1 MGGWQTKSLRKRIW
15 RVVCSYKCAEASG
28 QDRGVTLATPKSSSP
43 LQAIEKKQ
51 LKSSLIRVFGVPIC
65 DGHPFGGNGKL
76 LGNSPAKLELAG
88 GTLWRQELHL
98 SKEKQLEITG
108 PKRLGL
114 KSRMNQPQDN
124 TRPATRTGAASELA
138 AVPVVM
144 EARSLKKIYGSGA
157 KTLAVLSDANL
168 TLRQGEMVAIVA
180 PSGAGKSTLLHLLAA
195 LDTPTSGTVYFANKP
210 VETNDDIALAEFRNR
225 AVGFLW
231 QRHQLLP
238 DFTAAENVAMP
249 LLLRGEDFTSA
260 LGMAR
265 KWLAE
270 VGLENRADHRAGEL
284 SGGEQQR
291 VAIARALV
299 TGPTVLLADEPTGD
313 LDEQNAWAVFE
324 LLERLHRTHRLTSL
338 IATHNLALAARCDRI
353 LGLEHGVLQ
362 TRGAAALASEAPGGE
377 AR

>member
-1 MGGWQTKSLRKRIW
+1 MT
-15 RVVCSYKCAEASG
+15 E
-28 QDRGVTLATPKSSSP
+28 
-43 LQAIEKKQ
+43 
-51 LKSSLIRVFGVPIC
+51 
-65 DGHPFGGNGKL
+65 
-76 LGNSPAKLELAG
+76 
-88 GTLWRQELHL
+88 
-98 SKEKQLEITG
+98 
-108 PKRLGL
+108 
-114 KSRMNQPQDN
+114 PQDN
-124 TRPATRTGAASELA
+124 ASQAVRTNGPSARGVAS
-138 AVPVVM
+138 VVM
-144 EARSLKKIYGSGA
+144 EARNLKKIYGSGE
-157 KTLAVLSDANL
+157 KGLSVLSDANL
-168 TLRQGEMVAIVA
+168 SLQQGEMVAIVA

-195 LDTPTSGTVYFANKP
+195 LDMPTSGTVYFANKAI
-210 VETNDDIALAEFRNR
+210 ETNDDKALAEFRNR

-249 LLLRGEDFTSA
+249 LLLRGENFASA
-260 LGMAR
+260 LGTAR
-265 KWLAE
+265 KWIAE

-299 TGPTVLLADEPTGD
+299 TGPSVLLADEPTGD

-362 TRGAAALASEAPGGE
+362 TRGAAASASRAPGGE
-377 AR
+377 AS